1 MLSTDKK
8 LIEGY
13 LNGNQRE
20 FFEIS
25 DWINT
30 VVKNE
35 YWGLNN
41 DWADIIQD
49 IRIKLYI
56 NLKQKKFHHSA
67 SLKTYVCRIAKYTC
81 IDYLRNKYRTKE
93 INAESIDIEDDNN
106 NFLSLVQKEQK
117 QILRQILFELTE
129 KCRKTLQLVFI
140 EKLSYKKISSELN
153 IAEGTVKSRVS
164 RCIKKAIELRKKNWE

>member
-1 MLSTDKK
+1 MLNTDKK
-8 LIEGY
+8 LIKGY

-25 DWINT
+25 GWINT

-56 NLKQKKFHHSA
+56 NLKQKKFHYSS

-81 IDYLRNKYRTKE
+81 IDYLRKKYRSEE
-93 INAESIDIEDDNN
+93 INAESIDVEDKKN
-106 NFLSLVQKEQK
+106 NFLSLVQKEQT
-117 QILRQILFELTE
+117 QILRQILLELTE
-129 KCRKTLQLVFI
+129 RCRKTLQLVFI
-140 EKLSYKKISSELN
+140 EKLSYKKICSELN

-164 RCIKKAIELRKKNWE
+164 RCIEKAIELRKKNWE